1 MQNVTIL
8 NQPFEGEL
16 ETNYL
21 FELDDFQKHSYKL
34 INDNLNIPKNI
45 LCCAHTGSGKSMLI
59 EFCLLRAHEL
69 KKKIICCNPIKTLSN
84 QSFYGLSKKF
94 PDISIGLITGDHK
107 CNPDA
112 DCIIMTTE
120 ILCNLLIYKTLKYD
134 DFEINNLDFNDFFAV
149 VFDEVHY
156 INDVERGGVWEKC
169 IMNMPKHINQVMLSA
184 TIDKP
189 ENFINWVYTCN
200 NNPSYLLTNEK
211 RVVPLHFNYSYW
223 VNNSKLSKELEKYS
237 SKINTFTEFT
247 STSTK
252 VKEIDRMHCLNM
264 DSLNK
269 YFVDVRV
276 NYTFIINEICKQ
288 LQQKHMT
295 PAIFFIFSKKKCMEI
310 AKSISTSFNDYNEG
324 TEVGRLFDYYLS
336 KLEQKE
342 AYKNSQQYNI
352 IRDLAIKG
360 ISVHHAGLIPV
371 FKEIIEMLFSKNLI
385 KVLFATETFAVGLN
399 MPTKTVIFTDI
410 YKFDNKGKRRLHT
423 HEFIQM
429 SGRAGRRGI
438 DTTGYVIIVP
448 QLFSE
453 VTPAPELNN
462 LIFGGS
468 QKISS
473 KFNIDH
479 DYVLELIENKQLD
492 NIENNICKSLLSTEI
507 QNEIT
512 NIDQEIVKLTEKV
525 NNYKF
530 DNLVLFQEYDN
541 LNNQLNGMI
550 KPSNNIMRKI
560 LQKIKEMKVDL
571 SFMKDI
577 DKYNEYM
584 DYKKKLDDALLYKE
598 DTMNYVKT
606 NIENQI
612 VLLEKANFI
621 ENNTLTQKGLIARK
635 IKEIDSLVT
644 TNILVSDFVEGLF
657 FQKKIKKIIAL
668 FTLLC
673 DGKDD
678 DYIEISEE
686 HYDILTFLRKQEILI
701 NRELM
706 EPVLDWYEGKHSRE
720 ISSMYGIHEG
730 DLIKTLNKLIH
741 ILEDISQIF
750 LMINKVEYID
760 IITHIKS
767 KLNRDIVIIESL
779 YLKIA

>member
-1 MQNVTIL
+1 MSNITIL
-8 NQPFEGEL
+8 DQPFEGEL
-16 ETNYL
+16 QTP
-21 FELDDFQKHSYKL
+21 FAFKLDDFQKHSYKL
-34 INDNLNIPKNI
+34 INDDTTKNI

-59 EFCLLRAHEL
+59 EFCILRA
-69 KKKIICCNPIKTLSN
+69 KKINKKIFYCSPIKTLSN
-84 QSFYGLSKKF
+84 QKFYEFTQKY

-112 DCIIMTTE
+112 DCLIMTTE

-134 DFEINNLDFNDFFAV
+134 DFEINNIDFNDFFAV

-189 ENFINWVYTCN
+189 ENFINWVYSCN

-223 VNNSKLSKELEKYS
+223 VNNSKLSKELEKYA

-252 VKEIDRMHCLNM
+252 VKEIDRMHCLTM

-269 YFVDVRV
+269 YFVDVKV
-276 NYTFIINEICKQ
+276 NFTFIINEICKQ
-288 LQQKHMT
+288 LQVKHMT
-295 PAIFFIFSKKKCMEI
+295 PAIFFIFSKRKCMEI
-310 AKSISTSFNDYNEG
+310 AKSISTNFNDYNEG
-324 TEVGRLFDYYLS
+324 VEVGRLFDYYLS

-342 AYKNSQQYNI
+342 AYKNSQQYNV

-438 DTTGYVIIVP
+438 DTTGYVIVVP

-453 VTPAPELNN
+453 ITPAPELNK

-479 DYVLELIENKQLD
+479 DYVLELIENNQLD

-512 NIDQEIVKLTEKV
+512 NIEQEIVKLTEKV
-525 NNYKF
+525 NNFKF
-530 DNLVLFQEYDN
+530 DNLELFQEYDT
-541 LNNQLNGMI
+541 LNNQLNGII

-560 LQKIKEMKVDL
+560 LQKLKEMKVDL
-571 SFMKDI
+571 SFMKEI

-584 DYKKKLDDALLYKE
+584 DYKKKLDDALQYKE
-598 DTMNYVKT
+598 YTINYVQT
-606 NIENQI
+606 NIQNQI

-657 FQKKIKKIIAL
+657 LNKKIHKIIAL

-686 HYDILTFLRKQEILI
+686 HYDILTFLRNRDILI

-706 EPVLDWYEGKHSRE
+706 EPVLDWYEGKNSRE

-730 DLIKTLNKLIH
+730 DLVKTLNKLVH
-741 ILEDISQIF
+741 IFDDVSQIF
-750 LMINKVEYID
+750 LMINKVEYIE
-760 IITHIKS
+760 IITNIKN
-767 KLNRDIVIIESL
+767 KLNRDIVVIESL

>member
-1 MQNVTIL
+1 
-8 NQPFEGEL
+8 
-16 ETNYL
+16 
-21 FELDDFQKHSYKL
+21 
-34 INDNLNIPKNI
+34 
-45 LCCAHTGSGKSMLI
+45 MLI
-59 EFCLLRAHEL
+59 EFCILRAKEL
-69 KKKIICCNPIKTLSN
+69 NKKIFYCSPIKTLSN
-84 QSFYGLSKKF
+84 QKFYEFTKKY
-94 PDISIGLITGDHK
+94 PEVTIGLITGDHK

-112 DCIIMTTE
+112 DCLIMTTE

-156 INDVERGGVWEKC
+156 INDAERGGVWEKC

-189 ENFINWVYTCN
+189 ENFINWVYSCN

-237 SKINTFTEFT
+237 NKINTFTEFT
-247 STSTK
+247 CTSTK
-252 VKEIDRMHCLNM
+252 VREIDRMHILNM
-264 DSLNK
+264 DGLNK
-269 YFVDVRV
+269 YFVDVKI

-310 AKSISTSFNDYNEG
+310 AKSISTSFNDYTEG

-342 AYKNSQQYNI
+342 AYKNSHQYNI
-352 IRDLAIKG
+352 IRDLAVKG
-360 ISVHHAGLIPV
+360 ISIHHSGLIPV

-385 KVLFATETFAVGLN
+385 KVLIATETFAVGLN

-410 YKFDNKGKRRLHT
+410 YKFDNKGKRKLHT

-429 SGRAGRRGI
+429 SGRAGRRSI
-438 DTTGYVIIVP
+438 DTTGYVIVVP

-453 VTPAPELNN
+453 VTPASELNN

-468 QKISS
+468 QKITS

-479 DYVLELIENKQLD
+479 DYVLELIENNQLD
-492 NIENNICKSLLSTEI
+492 IIENNVRKSLLHTEI
-507 QNEIT
+507 QNEIDQIEINIIKYT
-512 NIDQEIVKLTEKV
+512 NKV
-525 NNYKF
+525 NTYTFNNIELYY
-530 DNLVLFQEYDN
+530 EYDT
-541 LNNQLNGMI
+541 LNNELNNI
-550 KPSNNIMRKI
+550 IRPSNNTLRKI
-560 LQKIKEMKVDL
+560 QQKIKDL
-571 SFMKDI
+571 TANPVFMKEFS
-577 DKYNEYM
+577 KYNEYM
-584 DYKKKLDDALLYKE
+584 GVKKQLYDELQYKE
-598 DTMNYVKT
+598 DTINYVKT
-606 NIENQI
+606 SIQNQL
-612 VLLEKANFI
+612 VMLEKGNFI
-621 ENNTLTQKGLIARK
+621 VDNKLTQKGLIARK

-644 TNILVSDFVEGLF
+644 TNILMSDYVEELF
-657 FQKKIKKIIAL
+657 LQKKIHKIIAL

-678 DYIEISEE
+678 DYVEISEE
-686 HYDILTFLRKQEILI
+686 HYDILTFLRNQDILI

-706 EPVLDWYEGKHSRE
+706 EPVLDWYDGKHSRE

-730 DLIKTLNKLIH
+730 DLVKTLNKLLH
-741 ILEDISQIF
+741 ILEDVSQIF

-760 IITHIKS
+760 IITNIKS
-767 KLNRDIVIIESL
+767 KLNRDIVMIESL